1 MTHMLIRAAALCVM
15 TLAMALPAHA
25 QSWPQKPVK
34 LILPL
39 GPGSGADIG
48 ARLFADA
55 FAKRWGQPVVVENRP
70 GGDAV
75 IALNA
80 VIAAKDDHTLLWGPS
95 SSFIGY
101 PYTMDKLPYDK
112 AELVPAARVTVTVVA
127 IAVPAAGPGSLKE
140 FVAFARANPGKLNW
154 TSITQITD
162 ITTAGFIKKNGL
174 EMERIG
180 YKDTVSALN
189 DLVVG
194 RIQFYTAAYAIVRT
208 QAQAGRIKLIAVT
221 NKNRVPGLDLPTATE
236 SGFPELEFDGLVGIW
251 GTRSSGFSDA
261 ARDRIAA
268 DVKAISAEP
277 QVVERLTAT
286 AQVLNPG
293 TGADLSASM
302 EEQAATLARVA
313 GMVGIKPK
321 F

>member
-1 MTHMLIRAAALCVM
+1 MLARAALGILALS
-15 TLAMALPAHA
+15 LAGAAAA
-25 QSWPQKPVK
+25 QSWPQKPVR

-39 GPGSGADIG
+39 GAGSGADIG
-48 ARLFADA
+48 ARLFADG
-55 FAKRWGQPVVVENRP
+55 FSKRWGQPVVVENRP
-70 GGDAV
+70 GGDGV

-80 VIAAKDDHTLLWGPS
+80 VISAKDDHTLLWGPS
-95 SSFIGY
+95 STFAGY
-101 PYTMDKLPYDK
+101 PYTHDKLPYDK
-112 AELVPAARVTVTVVA
+112 NELVPTARVTITVVA
-127 IAVPAAGPGSLKE
+127 IAVPASSPAANLKD
-140 FVAFARANPGKLNW
+140 FVALARDNPGKFNW

-162 ITTAGFIKKNGL
+162 ITTAGFIKNNSL
-174 EMERIG
+174 QMERIG

-251 GTRSSGFSDA
+251 GARSSGLTDA
-261 ARDRIAA
+261 ARERIVA

-277 QVVERLTAT
+277 AVAARLTAT
-286 AQVLNPG
+286 AQVISPG

-313 GMVGIKPK
+313 GLVGIKPR

>member
-1 MTHMLIRAAALCVM
+1 MVRLAALIAG
-15 TLAMALPAHA
+15 TLLAFSALA
-25 QSWPQKPVK
+25 QSWPQKPVR

-39 GPGSGADIG
+39 GPGAGADIG
-48 ARLFADA
+48 ARLYAEHFSR
-55 FAKRWGQPVVVENRP
+55 RWGQPVLVENRP
-70 GGDAV
+70 GGDGV

-95 SSFIGY
+95 SAFAGY
-101 PYTMDKLPYDK
+101 PYTLDRLPYDK
-112 AELVPAARVTVTVVA
+112 NELVPAARVTITVVA
-127 IAVPAAGPGSLKE
+127 IAVPASFSASTLKD
-140 FVAFARANPGKLNW
+140 FVAAARENPGKYNW

-162 ITTAGFIKKNGL
+162 ITTAGFIRKNGL
-174 EMERIG
+174 QMERIG

-189 DLVVG
+189 DLVES

-221 NKNRVPGLDLPTATE
+221 NKNRVSGLDLPTAAE
-236 SGFPELEFDGLVGIW
+236 AGFPELEFDGLVGIW
-251 GTRSSGFSDA
+251 GTRSSGLTDA
-261 ARDRIAA
+261 ARERIAA
-268 DVKAISAEP
+268 DLKAIAAEP
-277 QVVERLTAT
+277 TVVERLTAT
-286 AQVLNPG
+286 AQVINPG

-313 GMVGIKPK
+313 SMVGIKPR

>member
-1 MTHMLIRAAALCVM
+1 MIVRVAGFVAVAL
-15 TLAMALPAHA
+15 LALPAWA
-25 QSWPQKPVK
+25 QSWPQKPVR

-39 GPGSGADIG
+39 GAGSGADIG
-48 ARLFADA
+48 ARLFADG
-55 FAKRWGQPVVVENRP
+55 FSKRWGQPVVVENRP
-70 GGDAV
+70 GGDGV

-80 VIAAKDDHTLLWGPS
+80 VISAKDDHTLLWGPS
-95 SSFIGY
+95 SSFAGY
-101 PYTMDKLPYDK
+101 PYTLDKLPYDK
-112 AELVPAARVTVTVVA
+112 NELLPVARVTVTVVA
-127 IAVPAAGPGSLKE
+127 IAVPASGPGTLKE
-140 FVAFARANPGKLNW
+140 FVAAAREKPGQFNW

-162 ITTAGFIKKNGL
+162 ITTAGFIKKNDL
-174 EMERIG
+174 QMERIG

-194 RIQFYTAAYAIVRT
+194 RIQLYTAAYAIVRT

-221 NKNRVPGLDLPTATE
+221 NKNRVPGLDLPTAME
-236 SGFPELEFDGLVGIW
+236 SGFPELEFDGLVGMW
-251 GTRSSGFSDA
+251 GTRSSGLSDA
-261 ARDRIAA
+261 ARERIAA

-286 AQVLNPG
+286 AQVINPG

-313 GMVGIKPK
+313 GMVGIKPR

>member
-1 MTHMLIRAAALCVM
+1 MTRFLALAL
-15 TLAMALPAHA
+15 LALFVGGVHA
-25 QSWPQKPVK
+25 QAWPQKPVR

-48 ARLFADA
+48 ARLFADG

-70 GGDAV
+70 GGDGV

-80 VIAAKDDHTLLWGPS
+80 VIAARDDHTLLWGPS
-95 SSFIGY
+95 SAFAGY
-101 PYTMDKLPYDK
+101 PYTLDKLPYDK
-112 AELVPAARVTVTVVA
+112 DELVPAARVTVTVVA
-127 IAVPAAGPGSLKE
+127 IAVPASSKASTLKE
-140 FVAFARANPGKLNW
+140 FVALARENPGQFNW

-174 EMERIG
+174 QMERIG

-221 NKNRVPGLDLPTATE
+221 NKNRVAGLDLPTATE
-236 SGFPELEFDGLVGIW
+236 SGFPELEFDGLIGIW

-261 ARDRIAA
+261 ARDRLAA
-268 DVKAISAEP
+268 DVKAVAAEP
-277 QVVERLTAT
+277 AVAQRLTAT
-286 AQVLNPG
+286 AQVINPG

>member
-1 MTHMLIRAAALCVM
+1 MLRAAAVIL
-15 TLAMALPAHA
+15 TLAVAMPAAA
-25 QSWPQKPVK
+25 QSWPQKPVR

-39 GPGSGADIG
+39 GAGSGADIG
-48 ARLFADA
+48 ARLFADH
-55 FAKRWGQPVVVENRP
+55 FSRRWGQPVVVENRP

-95 SSFIGY
+95 SSFAGY
-101 PYTMDKLPYDK
+101 PYTLDKLPYDK
-112 AELVPAARVTVTVVA
+112 NELVPTARVTITVVA
-127 IAVPAAGPGSLKE
+127 IAVPAAFPGSTLKE
-140 FVAFARANPGKLNW
+140 FVALARENPGKYNW

-162 ITTAGFIKKNGL
+162 ITTAGFIKKNEL
-174 EMERIG
+174 QMERIG

-221 NKNRVPGLDLPTATE
+221 NKSRVPGLDLPTATE

-251 GTRSSGFSDA
+251 GTRSSGLTEA
-261 ARDRIAA
+261 ARERIVA
-268 DVKAISAEP
+268 DVKEIATDP
-277 QVVERLTAT
+277 KVVERLTAT
-286 AQVLNPG
+286 AQVIHPG
-293 TGADLSASM
+293 TGAELAASM

-313 GMVGIKPK
+313 SMVGIKPR